1 MVLYMK
7 QLQQCQERL
16 TRPQN
21 RPSHLTSSVFQ
32 VVLNLVLRLE
42 MRHGRGVLPAVL
54 VAATLH
60 AAVDKVLNTSLD
72 SAVDH
77 RLTLSDLTLVSDA
90 FALRD
95 LYAVDAPDRIAG
107 DFGGAREKGGHVV
120 HVALHELDVAALGGE
135 LLR

>member
-1 MVLYMK
+1 
-7 QLQQCQERL
+7 
-16 TRPQN
+16 
-21 RPSHLTSSVFQ
+21 
-32 VVLNLVLRLE
+32 

-72 SAVDH
+72 GTIDH
-77 RLTLSDLTLVSDA
+77 CFTLSNLTLVSDA

-95 LYAVDAPDRIAG
+95 LHAVDAPDRTAG
-107 DFGGAREKGGHVV
+107 DLGSAREKGGHVV
-120 HVALHELDVAALGGE
+120 HVALNELDVATLGGE